1 MSTTSR
7 HILTTVD
14 RTAQVIEF
22 IDDYAGLKSTT
33 YMVWRKRGA
42 VNVEQNLHRSMA
54 AALREVGIRIR
65 PNFAN

>member
-42 VNVEQNLHRSMA
+42 VNVEQNLHRS
-54 AALREVGIRIR
+54 
-65 PNFAN
+65 